1 MKKKKKRKTS
11 ALIIKIFDYLQEYIR
26 LHDRERKKRQREK
39 RKNFFFMQRSLFLRY
54 FNLIKTK
61 LLFFANN

>member
-39 RKNFFFMQRSLFLRY
+39 RKN
-54 FNLIKTK
+54 
-61 LLFFANN
+61 